1 EVGYKISLQISSL
14 LKLSLIFRYFLADN
28 FIIYLYHQGTLASH
42 SSNIQPHCYYQGY
55 VEGYP
60 NSIVTLSTC
69 SGLRGILQFENVSY
83 GIEPLESIVQF
94 RHLLYKL
101 GNDNMEFSSSNN
113 TKSTRKHPVKYNIY
127 IDEKY
132 EYLGSDSIIV
142 TNKIIKII
150 GLVNSMF
157 TQFKVTVV
165 LLSLELWSDKNK
177 VSTVGEADELL
188 QIFATWKQSY
198 PNLRP
203 HDVAYLFI
211 YRDYPDYVGAVFP
224 AKICNT
230 RYSAGIAVYHK
241 RITLEAFSVVVSQ
254 MLALSLGISYDDPK
268 KCHCSEAICIMNP
281 EAMTSSGAK
290 TFSNCS
296 LSDFKSLISNE
307 GASCLQNKPQMQRK
321 RIVCGNGKVE
331 GTEFCDC
338 GTAEQCGPDSCCDPA
353 TCQLRQGFNCL
364 SGDCCLQ
371 FDHLCRPR
379 LHPECDLPE
388 YCNGSSAECPVDIT
402 LHNGVPCK
410 NNETV
415 CYEGNCPDLD
425 IFCESVF
432 GKGSKNAPFVCYE
445 EMNAHADR
453 YGNCGKWRTSHRSCT
468 WRSLGCGRLICIYPF
483 QTPFYQ
489 ENGTVVYASV
499 EDNLCVTI
507 SYGLIEVPV
516 DPLLIPN
523 GAVCDKERVCVNAE
537 CTETRFMRN
546 HSYHCGLQCHG
557 HGVCDSQR
565 KCHCYEGYL
574 PPDCEQSVRGFPVF
588 PGKKGLKKKK
598 ASRKVEEHW
607 LLGFYVGLSILIVAT
622 AIIVAW
628 FNLKKRS
635 TEEEETL
642 SNICEYPHCLK
653 DFLFIYLTDRVTDKT
668 ERQRDRQRDREK
680 GLPSVDSPPKWPV
693 WPALCQS
700 KAMSQVLFLVSHA
713 GAGPKDLGHPPLH
726 SWATAESWTGRGVT
740 ETESGAPTRNRTWS
754 TGATGRGLA

>member
-1 EVGYKISLQISSL
+1 MLRLLLLLAGLRGCPAPRPGYQNSFLQIILPEKIKANTSNNSEVQYEQISYIIPIYETL
-14 LKLSLIFRYFLADN
+14 YTVHLKKRYFLADN

-127 IDEKY
+127 IDEKPEPPVPDIFLLYVEMHIVVGKALY

-338 GTAEQCGPDSCCDPA
+338 GTAEFRGV
-353 TCQLRQGFNCL
+353 
-364 SGDCCLQ
+364 
-371 FDHLCRPR
+371 DHLCRPR

-557 HGVCDSQR
+557 HGA
-565 KCHCYEGYL
+565 EL
-574 PPDCEQSVRGFPVF
+574 
-588 PGKKGLKKKK
+588 
-598 ASRKVEEHW
+598 
-607 LLGFYVGLSILIVAT
+607 
-622 AIIVAW
+622 
-628 FNLKKRS
+628 
-635 TEEEETL
+635 
-642 SNICEYPHCLK
+642 
-653 DFLFIYLTDRVTDKT
+653 DR
-668 ERQRDRQRDREK
+668 ERERDRGK
-680 GLPSVDSPPKWPV
+680 GLPFVGSPPKWLLRQAHSADPK
-693 WPALCQS
+693 PGARCFL
-700 KAMSQVLFLVSHA
+700 LVSHA
-713 GAGPKDLGHPPLH
+713 GAGLKHLGHHPLP
-726 SWATAESWTGRGVT
+726 SRATAETWTGRGAT
-740 ETESGAPTRNRTWS
+740 GTESGAPTK
-754 TGATGRGLA
+754 TGCRRHRWRISLVSRGTSLIVFFRYFSVSINIIM